1 VAMSI
6 GRTFDLTATLN
17 AAWRGGFSVKSNFAR
32 EHAEAIAAAA
42 CLGLI
47 TTQSIPRGAAF
58 GRTWL
63 ITAKGLSHLSKLA

>member
-1 VAMSI
+1 VATSI
-6 GRTFDLTATLN
+6 GRSIDLTATLS

-32 EHAEAIAAAA
+32 EHAEATAAAA

-47 TTQSIPRGAAF
+47 TTQSIPGGASF
-58 GRTWL
+58 GQTWL

>member
-1 VAMSI
+1 VATSI
-6 GRTFDLTATLN
+6 GRSIDLTATLS

-42 CLGLI
+42 CLRLI
-47 TTQSIPRGAAF
+47 TTQSVPRGVTF

-63 ITAKGLSHLSKLA
+63 ITAKGLSHLSKLS

>member
-1 VAMSI
+1 MATSI
-6 GRTFDLTATLN
+6 GRSIDLTATLS

-47 TTQSIPRGAAF
+47 TTQSVPRSVAF

-63 ITAKGLSHLSKLA
+63 ITAKGLSHLSKFA